1 MMNKIVL
8 SKIVFLWILA
18 SSLLLA
24 QKVTQIKFVGLAH
37 LSHSMALEVA
47 DIRVGDQMDA
57 EKIDDSVK
65 NFFEQGYFKDVWVD
79 RQGGTLIYHFDEKRA
94 IANIEIK
101 GYGSG
106 DDGKNLKANLG
117 IKKGDLYDTT
127 KINQAKK
134 TLIAQLEAKGSYD
147 SVVEV
152 TATPVGESAM
162 SIVFDVNKGEKIK
175 IKKLNFIGAN
185 ELSQGDLETG
195 IVNQE
200 EDMLGWIPFYFNSGE
215 VKVDQLEYDG
225 YRVKETYMKHGY
237 LDATVSKPLMRVD
250 YSSYSA
256 EVDYQIK
263 EGPQYR
269 VSKVSV
275 SQSIPGLD
283 SAELISDLTLKE
295 GRIFNINRMRKD
307 MKMLEA
313 AAGDLGYAYAKASP
327 QMHKTPETKQ
337 VSIQYDLKAGSK
349 VTINDVLISG
359 NDTTKDRVIRRYIYL
374 APGDQFNATDLR
386 DSKSALGRTGFFE
399 KIDIQSQRVSED
411 KINLLVKVKET
422 STGTISAGGGYGS
435 YEGLMVNASISDKNL
450 FGSGINSTLGF
461 EISKISKNYNL
472 SFVNPRVWDSMYSL
486 GLSVYKRDYEYI
498 DYTQDQLGGS
508 LNVGRQFYRHFYA
521 SVGLGYVDNQST
533 YNDDYNETTI
543 GVYYND
549 QYSKLSGFVSV
560 KFDNTDDYYTPREG
574 FITAINLEYAQLD
587 GDMLDENIDRGYSEF
602 DDFTKVNARF
612 GAYYGL
618 NDWIDYDLILRFKAR
633 YTKII
638 SQNDEYIPIA
648 ERLFMGG
655 IGSVRGYNPYS
666 LSPTVI
672 DEYGN
677 YARIGGTERASGTVE
692 ASIPLSEAAK
702 MRLAFFYDY
711 GIIRTDAVRN
721 AEGTG
726 NVKFDDPS
734 ISNTGDSLTR
744 SSTGVVLE
752 WQSGFGPI
760 NLVFSY
766 PLDEKSYDET
776 ATFEFSMGTK
786 F

>member
-8 SKIVFLWILA
+8 FWILA
-18 SSLLLA
+18 GSLLLA

-47 DIRVGDQMDA
+47 DIHVGDQMDA

-79 RQGGTLIYHFDEKRA
+79 KKGGTLIYHFDEKRA

-127 KINQAKK
+127 KISKAKK
-134 TLIAQLEAKGSYD
+134 TLIKQLEAKGSYD

-215 VKVDQLEYDG
+215 VKVDQLEYDA

-256 EVDYQIK
+256 EVDYQIS

-283 SAELISDLTLKE
+283 SAELVGDLTLKE
-295 GRIFNINRMRKD
+295 GKIFNINRMRKD
-307 MKMLEA
+307 MKMLES

-327 QMHKTPETKQ
+327 NMHKTPETKQ
-337 VSIQYDLKAGSK
+337 VSIQYNLKAGSK

-374 APGDQFNATDLR
+374 APGDKFNATDLR

-399 KIDIQSQRVSED
+399 KVDIQSQRVSED

-450 FGSGINSTLGF
+450 FGSGINATLGF
-461 EISKISKNYNL
+461 EVSKISKNYNI
-472 SFVNPRVWDSMYSL
+472 SFVNPKVWDSMYSL
-486 GLSVYKRDYEYI
+486 GLSLYKKEYEYNYESS
-498 DYTQDQLGGS
+498 DGYTTDQLGGS
-508 LNVGRQFYRHFYA
+508 LNVGRQFLRHFYA
-521 SVGLGYVDNQST
+521 SIGIGYVDNQSE
-533 YNDDYNETTI
+533 YSEEYRNSNIGINNQFFNDK
-543 GVYYND
+543 
-549 QYSKLSGFVSV
+549 YSKISGFASV

-574 FITAINLEYAQLD
+574 FIAAANLEYAQMD
-587 GDMLDENIDRGYSEF
+587 GDLEQVNINRGYSEF
-602 DDFTKVNARF
+602 DDFTKINAKF
-612 GAYYGL
+612 GAYYGM

-633 YTKII
+633 YTSII

-655 IGSVRGYNPYS
+655 IGSVRGFNPYS
-666 LSPTVI
+666 LSPDVLG
-672 DEYGN
+672 D
-677 YARIGGTERASGTVE
+677 RIGGTDRASGTVE

-711 GIIRTDAVRN
+711 GVISTDTVRTS
-721 AEGTG
+721 TG
-726 NVKFDDPS
+726 SVNFNDPS
-734 ISNTGDSLTR
+734 VSMAGDSVAR
-744 SSTGVVLE
+744 SSAGVVLE

-760 NLVFSY
+760 NLVFAY
-766 PLDEKSYDET
+766 PIDEEDYDQT
-776 ATFEFSMGTK
+776 ASFEFSMGTK

>member
-1 MMNKIVL
+1 MINKIVL
-8 SKIVFLWILA
+8 FWLLA
-18 SSLLLA
+18 GSLLLA

-37 LSHSMALEVA
+37 LSPSMALEVA
-47 DIRVGDQMDA
+47 DIRVGDQLDA
-57 EKIDDSVK
+57 GKIDDSVK

-79 RQGGTLIYHFDEKRA
+79 RKGGTLIYHFDEKRA

-117 IKKGDLYDTT
+117 IKKGDLYDTS
-127 KINQAKK
+127 KINAAKK

-152 TATPVGESAM
+152 TATPIGDTAM

-215 VKVDQLEYDG
+215 VKVDQLEYDS

-256 EVDYQIK
+256 EIDYQIN

-269 VSKVSV
+269 VGAVSV
-275 SQSIPGLD
+275 SQNIPGLD
-283 SAELISDLTLKE
+283 TAVLASNLRLKE
-295 GRIFNINRMRKD
+295 GRIFNIDRMRKD
-307 MKMLEA
+307 IKMLEA

-327 QMHKTPETKQ
+327 NMHKNSETKQ
-337 VSIQYDLKAGSK
+337 VSMQYELKAGSK
-349 VTINDVLISG
+349 VIINDVLISG

-374 APGDQFNATDLR
+374 APGDLFNATDLR

-399 KIDIQSQRVSED
+399 KVDIQSERVSED

-435 YEGLMVNASISDKNL
+435 YEGLMLNASISDKNL
-450 FGSGINSTLGF
+450 FGSGINTTLGF

-472 SFVNPRVWDSMYSL
+472 SFVNPKVWDSMYSL
-486 GLSVYKRDYEYI
+486 GLSLYKRDYEYI

-508 LNVGRQFYRHFYA
+508 LNIGREFLRHFYGSA
-521 SVGLGYVDNQST
+521 GIGYVDNQST
-533 YNDDYNETTI
+533 YNDNYNPVGGIDPTF
-543 GVYYND
+543 YAD
-549 QYSKLSGFVSV
+549 QYEKVSGFISI

-574 FITAINLEYAQLD
+574 FVAAVNAEYAQMD
-587 GDMLDENIDRGYSEF
+587 GDMSLENIERGYSEF
-602 DDFTKVNARF
+602 DTFTKINARF
-612 GAYYGL
+612 GVYYGM

-633 YTKII
+633 YTSIF
-638 SQNDEYIPIA
+638 SQDDEYIPIA

-666 LSPTVI
+666 LSPDVLG
-672 DEYGN
+672 D
-677 YARIGGTERASGTVE
+677 RIGGTERASGTVE

-711 GIIRTDAVRN
+711 GVISTDPVRTS
-721 AEGTG
+721 TG
-726 NVKFDDPS
+726 YVDFDDPS
-734 ISNTGDSLTR
+734 VSIAGDSVAR

-766 PLDEKSYDET
+766 PLDDESYDET

>member
-8 SKIVFLWILA
+8 FWMLA
-18 SSLLLA
+18 GSLLLA

-37 LSHSMALEVA
+37 LSPSMALEVA

-79 RQGGTLIYHFDEKRA
+79 RKGGTLIYHFDEKRA

-106 DDGKNLKANLG
+106 DDGKKLKENLG
-117 IKKGDLYDTT
+117 IKKGDLYDTM
-127 KINQAKK
+127 KISQAKK
-134 TLIAQLEAKGSYD
+134 TLVAQLEAKGSYD

-152 TATPVGESAM
+152 TATPVGETAM

-215 VKVDQLEYDG
+215 VKVDQLEYDA

-256 EVDYQIK
+256 EIDYQIK
-263 EGPQYR
+263 EGVQYR
-269 VSKVSV
+269 VGKVSV

-283 SAELISDLTLKE
+283 TADLLSDLTLKE
-295 GRIFNINRMRKD
+295 GRIFNIDRMRKD
-307 MKMLEA
+307 MKTLEA

-327 QMHKTPETKQ
+327 DMHKTPENKQ
-337 VSIQYDLKAGSK
+337 VNLQYNLTAGSK

-374 APGDQFNATDLR
+374 APGDQFSATDLR

-399 KIDIQSQRVSED
+399 KVDIQSQRVTED

-450 FGSGINSTLGF
+450 FGSGLNTTLGF

-472 SFVNPRVWDSMYSL
+472 SFVNPRVWDSMYSM
-486 GLSVYKRDYEYI
+486 GVSFYVRDYEYI
-498 DYTQDQLGGS
+498 DYTQDQVGGS
-508 LNVGRQFYRHFYA
+508 LNVGREFLRHFYG
-521 SVGLGYVDNQST
+521 SVGIGYVDNQST
-533 YNDDYNETTI
+533 YNEDYQPVGSIN
-543 GVYYND
+543 VNFYND
-549 QYSKLSGFVSV
+549 QYEKISGFASV
-560 KFDNTDDYYTPREG
+560 KFDNTDDYYMPREG
-574 FITAINLEYAQLD
+574 FIAALNAEYAQMD
-587 GDMLDENIDRGYSEF
+587 GEMTPENEARGYTEF

-612 GAYYGL
+612 GAFYGI
-618 NDWIDYDLILRFKAR
+618 NDWVDYDLILRFKAR
-633 YTKII
+633 YTKIV

-648 ERLFMGG
+648 ERMFMGG

-666 LSPTVI
+666 ISPRVLVKNGTTVAAT
-672 DEYGN
+672 DNDPYGD
-677 YARIGGTERASGTVE
+677 RIGGTERASATVE

-702 MRLAFFYDY
+702 MRLAFFFDY
-711 GIIRTDAVRN
+711 GVIGTDPVRRSGSQDPI
-721 AEGTG
+721 E
-726 NVKFDDPS
+726 FDD
-734 ISNTGDSLTR
+734 IDR

-752 WQSGFGPI
+752 WQSAFGPI
-760 NLVFSY
+760 NLVFAY
-766 PLDEKSYDET
+766 PLSDESWDEK

>member
-1 MMNKIVL
+1 MINKI
-8 SKIVFLWILA
+8 ILYWMLVG
-18 SSLLLA
+18 SLLFA

-37 LSHSMALEVA
+37 LSPSMALEVA

-79 RQGGTLIYHFDEKRA
+79 RKGGTLIYHFDEKKS

-106 DDGKNLKANLG
+106 DDSKKLKENIG

-127 KINQAKK
+127 KISQAKK
-134 TLIAQLEAKGSYD
+134 TLISQLEAKGSYD

-152 TATPVGESAM
+152 TTTPVGETAM

-215 VKVDQLEYDG
+215 VKVDQLEYDA

-256 EVDYQIK
+256 EIDYQIN

-275 SQSIPGLD
+275 SQSISGLD
-283 SAELISDLTLKE
+283 STELVGDLTLKE
-295 GRIFNINRMRKD
+295 GRIFNINKMRKD

-327 QMHKTPETKQ
+327 NMHKTSETKQ
-337 VSIQYDLKAGSK
+337 VSIQYTLKAGSK

-399 KIDIQSQRVSED
+399 KVDIQSQRVSED

-435 YEGLMVNASISDKNL
+435 YEGLMVNASVSDKNL
-450 FGSGINSTLGF
+450 FGSGINTTLGF

-472 SFVNPRVWDSMYSL
+472 SFVNPKVWDSMYSL
-486 GLSVYKRDYEYI
+486 GLSIYKKDYEYI

-508 LNVGRQFYRHFYA
+508 LNVGREFLRHFYGSA
-521 SVGLGYVDNQST
+521 GIGYVDNQST
-533 YNDDYNETTI
+533 YNEDYQPQDSIN
-543 GVYYND
+543 VNFYND
-549 QYSKLSGFVSV
+549 QYKKLSGFVSM
-560 KFDNTDDYYTPREG
+560 KFDNTDDYYLPREG
-574 FITAINLEYAQLD
+574 FIAAVNAEYAQMD
-587 GDMLDENIDRGYSEF
+587 GDMQQENIDRGYTKF

-612 GAYYGL
+612 GAFYGI
-618 NDWIDYDLILRFKAR
+618 NDWVDYDLILRFKAR

-648 ERLFMGG
+648 ERMFMGG
-655 IGSVRGYNPYS
+655 IGSVRGYDPYS
-666 LSPTVI
+666 ISPRVVVENGVTREAT
-672 DEYGN
+672 DADPYGD
-677 YARIGGTERASGTVE
+677 RIGGTERASATVE

-702 MRLAFFYDY
+702 MRLAFFFDY
-711 GIIRTDAVRN
+711 GLIGTDPVRRN
-721 AEGTG
+721 SG
-726 NVKFDDPS
+726 KDPIEFS
-734 ISNTGDSLTR
+734 DISR

-752 WQSGFGPI
+752 WQSAFGPI
-760 NLVFSY
+760 NLVFAY
-766 PLDEKSYDET
+766 PLSDEIWDNK

>member
-1 MMNKIVL
+1 MLNKIAL
-8 SKIVFLWILA
+8 SWLLA
-18 SSLLLA
+18 GSLLMA
-24 QKVTQIKFVGLAH
+24 QKVTQIKFEGLAH
-37 LSHSMALEVA
+37 LSPSMALEVA
-47 DIRVGDQMDA
+47 DIRVGDQMDP

-79 RQGGTLIYHFDEKRA
+79 KKGGTLIYHFDEKRA

-106 DDGKNLKANLG
+106 DDSKKLLENLG
-117 IKKGDLYDTT
+117 LKKGDLYDTA
-127 KINQAKK
+127 KVARAKK
-134 TLIAQLEAKGSYD
+134 TLIAQLEAKGNYD

-152 TATPVGESAM
+152 TTTPVGKGAM

-185 ELSQGDLETG
+185 ELSQGELETG

-200 EDMLGWIPFYFNSGE
+200 EDALGWIPFYFNSGE
-215 VKVDQLEYDG
+215 VKVDQLEYDA
-225 YRVKETYMKHGY
+225 YRVKETYMKNGY

-263 EGPQYR
+263 EGVQYS
-269 VSKVSV
+269 VGKVSV
-275 SQSIPGLD
+275 AQSIKGLD
-283 SAELISDLTLKE
+283 SATLLSELTLKE
-295 GRIFNINRMRKD
+295 GQTFNIDRLRKD
-307 MKMLEA
+307 MKKIEA
-313 AAGDLGYAYAKASP
+313 AAGDLGYAYAKVSP
-327 QMHKTPETKQ
+327 DMHKTPETKL
-337 VSIQYDLKAGSK
+337 VSIQYNLKAGSK
-349 VTINDVLISG
+349 VSINDVLISG

-374 APGDQFNATDLR
+374 APGDQFSATDLR

-399 KIDIQSQRVSED
+399 KVDIQSQRVSED

-450 FGSGINSTLGF
+450 FGSGLNSTLGF
-461 EISKISKNYNL
+461 EVSKISKNYNL
-472 SFVNPRVWDSMYSL
+472 SFVNPRVWDSLYSL
-486 GLSVYKRDYEYI
+486 GFSVYKKDYEYI

-508 LNVGRQFYRHFYA
+508 LNAGRQFLRHFYA
-521 SVGLGYVDNQST
+521 SVGLGYVDNEST
-533 YNDDYNETTI
+533 YNDDYIAPEGGIDINF
-543 GVYYND
+543 YND
-549 QYSKLSGFVSV
+549 QYEKISGFASI
-560 KFDNTDDYYTPREG
+560 KFDNTDDYYLPRSG
-574 FITAINLEYAQLD
+574 FIASLNGEYSQMD
-587 GDMLDENIDRGYSEF
+587 GDMMPENIDRGYTSYDTF
-602 DDFTKVNARF
+602 AKVHAKF

-618 NDWIDYDLILRFKAR
+618 NDWIDYDLVLRFKAR

-638 SQNDEYIPIA
+638 SQDDEYIPIA
-648 ERLFMGG
+648 EKLFMGG

-666 LSPTVI
+666 LSPDVL
-672 DEYGN
+672 GS
-677 YARIGGTERASGTVE
+677 RIGGTERASGTVE

-711 GIIRTDAVRN
+711 GQISTDAIRTD
-721 AEGTG
+721 TG
-726 NVKFDDPS
+726 YVDFNNPDVS
-734 ISNTGDSLTR
+734 IAGDSVAR

-752 WQSGFGPI
+752 WQSAFGPI
-760 NLVFSY
+760 NLVFAY
-766 PLDEKSYDET
+766 PLDEEEYDET

>member
-1 MMNKIVL
+1 MINKIVL
-8 SKIVFLWILA
+8 FWILA
-18 SSLLLA
+18 GSLLLA

-37 LSHSMALEVA
+37 LSPSMALEVA

-57 EKIDDSVK
+57 ETIDDSVK

-79 RQGGTLIYHFDEKRA
+79 RQGGTLTYHFDEKRA

-106 DDGKNLKANLG
+106 DDGKKLKENIGL
-117 IKKGDLYDTT
+117 KKGDLYDTS
-127 KINQAKK
+127 KISQAKK
-134 TLIAQLEAKGSYD
+134 TLIAQLEAKGNYD

-215 VKVDQLEYDG
+215 VKVDQLEYDA

-250 YSSYSA
+250 YSAYSA
-256 EVDYQIK
+256 EIDYQIK
-263 EGPQYR
+263 EGVQYR
-269 VSKVSV
+269 VGKVSV
-275 SQSIPGLD
+275 AQSIPGLD
-283 SAELISDLTLKE
+283 TATLISDLTLKE
-295 GRIFNINRMRKD
+295 GRIFNIDRMRKD

-327 QMHKTPETKQ
+327 NMHKTPENKQ
-337 VSIQYDLKAGSK
+337 VSLQYNLTAGSK

-374 APGDQFNATDLR
+374 APGDQFSATDLR

-399 KIDIQSQRVSED
+399 KVDIQSQRVSDD

-450 FGSGINSTLGF
+450 FGSGLNTTLGF

-472 SFVNPRVWDSMYSL
+472 SFVNPKVWDSMYSM
-486 GLSVYKRDYEYI
+486 GVSFYVRDYEYI
-498 DYTQDQLGGS
+498 DYTQDQVGGS
-508 LNVGRQFYRHFYA
+508 LNVGREFLRHFYG
-521 SVGLGYVDNQST
+521 SIGVGYVDNQSS
-533 YNDDYNETTI
+533 YNDNYNPI
-543 GVYYND
+543 GGIDPTFYAD
-549 QYSKLSGFVSV
+549 QYEKISGFVSL
-560 KFDNTDDYYTPREG
+560 KFDNTDDYYMPREG
-574 FITAINLEYAQLD
+574 FIAAINSEYAQMD
-587 GDMLDENIDRGYSEF
+587 GEMQQENLDRGYSEF
-602 DDFTKVNARF
+602 DDFTKVHAKF
-612 GAYYGL
+612 GAYYGI

-666 LSPTVI
+666 LSPDVLG
-672 DEYGN
+672 D
-677 YARIGGTERASGTVE
+677 RIGGTERASGTVE

-711 GIIRTDAVRN
+711 GVIRTDPVRTQ
-721 AEGTG
+721 TG
-726 NVKFDDPS
+726 YIDFDNPLVS
-734 ISNTGDSLTR
+734 VAGDNIAR

-752 WQSGFGPI
+752 WQSAFGPI

-766 PLDEKSYDET
+766 PLDEEEYDET

>member
-1 MMNKIVL
+1 MTNKIVL
-8 SKIVFLWILA
+8 SWMLLG
-18 SSLLLA
+18 SLLLA

-37 LSHSMALEVA
+37 LSPSMALEVA

-79 RQGGTLIYHFDEKRA
+79 RKGGTLIYHFDEKRA

-106 DDGKNLKANLG
+106 DDGKNLKAHLG
-117 IKKGDLYDTT
+117 IQKGDLYDTA
-127 KINQAKK
+127 KINEAKK

-152 TATPVGESAM
+152 TATPVGDTAM

-185 ELSQGDLETG
+185 KLSQGDLETG

-215 VKVDQLEYDG
+215 VKVDQLEYDS

-256 EVDYQIK
+256 EIDYQIS

-275 SQSIPGLD
+275 SQNIPGLD
-283 SAELISDLTLKE
+283 SAALASDLTLKE
-295 GRIFNINRMRKD
+295 GRVFNINRMRKD

-313 AAGDLGYAYAKASP
+313 AAGDLGYAYAKVSP

-337 VSIQYDLKAGSK
+337 VSVQYDLKAGSK

-374 APGDQFNATDLR
+374 APGDQFSATDLR

-399 KIDIQSQRVSED
+399 KVDIQSQRVSED

-422 STGTISAGGGYGS
+422 STGTVSAGGGYGS

-450 FGSGINSTLGF
+450 FGSGINTTLGF

-472 SFVNPRVWDSMYSL
+472 SFVNPKVWDSMYSL
-486 GLSVYKRDYEYI
+486 GLSLYKRDYEYI

-508 LNVGRQFYRHFYA
+508 LNIGREFLRHFYGSA
-521 SVGLGYVDNQST
+521 GVGYVDNQST
-533 YNDDYNETTI
+533 YNDNYNPI
-543 GVYYND
+543 GGIDPTFYAD
-549 QYSKLSGFVSV
+549 QYEKVSGFVSL
-560 KFDNTDDYYTPREG
+560 KFDNTDDYYTAREG
-574 FITAINLEYAQLD
+574 FIAAINAEYAQMD
-587 GDMLDENIDRGYSEF
+587 GDMSLENLERGYSEF
-602 DDFTKVNARF
+602 DTFTKVNARF
-612 GAYYGL
+612 GAYYGM

-633 YTKII
+633 YTSIF
-638 SQNDEYIPIA
+638 SQDDEYIPIA

-655 IGSVRGYNPYS
+655 IGSVRGYSPYS
-666 LSPTVI
+666 LSPDVLG
-672 DEYGN
+672 D
-677 YARIGGTERASGTVE
+677 RIGGTERASGTVE

-711 GIIRTDAVRN
+711 GMINTDPVRTS
-721 AEGTG
+721 TG
-726 NVKFDDPS
+726 YVDFDDPS
-734 ISNTGDSLTR
+734 VSVAGDNVAR
-744 SSTGVVLE
+744 SSVGVVLE

-760 NLVFSY
+760 NLVFAY
-766 PLDEKSYDET
+766 PIDDEDYDDTEI
-776 ATFEFSMGTK
+776 FGFSMGTK